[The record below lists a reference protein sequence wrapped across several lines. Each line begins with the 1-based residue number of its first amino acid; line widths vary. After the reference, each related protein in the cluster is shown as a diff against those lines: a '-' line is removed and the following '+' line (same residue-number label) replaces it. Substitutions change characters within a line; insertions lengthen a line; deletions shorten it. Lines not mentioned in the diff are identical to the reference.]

1 MTDHPPH
8 LDVVRRFGSDL
19 MTASPQR
26 RQRRSASLAVA
37 ATTLAAIA
45 AVAVFVGLGSGG
57 TVQALAITRDANAI
71 VVRLTDATA
80 GPQQLTD
87 ELHKAGINATVLIAP
102 AAPGRAGTWVK
113 VASPRL
119 AGPSTETSAHE
130 PIDDQAEADRAAQ
143 RVSGVVV
150 VNGTQVQIPADFSSP
165 LVLIVGREAKTGEK
179 PIFR

>member
-26 RQRRSASLAVA
+26 PARRFVSLVVA
-37 ATTLAAIA
+37 GTTLAAIA
-45 AVAVFVGLGSGG
+45 AVAVLIGLGSGG
-57 TVQALAITRDANAI
+57 TEQALAITRDANAI

-102 AAPGRAGTWVK
+102 AAPDRAGTWVK

-119 AGPSTETSAHE
+119 AGPDTDTSAHD

-150 VNGTQVQIPADFSSP
+150 NGAQVQIPADFSSP

>member
-26 RQRRSASLAVA
+26 PARRSTSLVVVG
-37 ATTLAAIA
+37 TTLAAIA
-45 AVAVFVGLGSGG
+45 AVAVLIGLGSGG
-57 TVQALAITRDANAI
+57 TEQALAITRDANVI

-80 GPQQLTD
+80 GPQRLTD

-102 AAPGRAGTWVK
+102 AAPDRAGTWVE
-113 VASPRL
+113 VTSPRV
-119 AGPSTETSAHE
+119 AGPDTDTSVHDS
-130 PIDDQAEADRAAQ
+130 IDDQVEADRAAR
-143 RVSGVVV
+143 RVSGVV

>member
-19 MTASPQR
+19 MTASPKRHQN
-26 RQRRSASLAVA
+26 RSASVAVA

-45 AVAVFVGLGSGG
+45 AVAVFIGVGSGG
-57 TVQALAITRDANAI
+57 TEQALAITRDANAI

-87 ELHKAGINATVLIAP
+87 ELQKAGVNATVLIAP
-102 AAPGRAGTWVK
+102 AAPDRAGTWVK

-119 AGPSTETSAHE
+119 AGPATDTSAHD
-130 PIDDQAEADRAAQ
+130 PIDEQDEADRSAQ
-143 RVSGVVV
+143 RVTGVVV
-150 VNGTQVQIPADFSSP
+150 DGAQVQIPADFSSP